1 MLKTLDARV
10 YLGLRNSISVLAK
23 PFNNKKGDDGNEQ
36 GMVRKSIGLIGL
48 TLIIILIAGMLAF
61 ATGKANTMFAK
72 VKAQFQTIEGLLP

>member
-1 MLKTLDARV
+1 MLSVLNAKT
-10 YLGLRNSISVLAK
+10 YLGMSKAVNFISK

-48 TLIIILIAGMLAF
+48 TLIIVLIAGMLAF

>member
-48 TLIIILIAGMLAF
+48 TLIIVLIAGMLAF
-61 ATGKANTMFAK
+61 ATGKANTMFTK
-72 VKAQFQTIEGLLP
+72 VKSQFQTIEGLLP